1 MIKINII
8 SGSPR
13 NNSVTHRAALL
24 LEKELNKVNYVETS
38 ITDVREWN
46 LPPIENVFTS
56 LDTTPDK
63 YKALFEKMNSS
74 DAFILGSPEYNGGY
88 SPAMKN
94 LLDHFPKSV
103 YQRKAIGIVTASPGA
118 FGGMRAAQQM
128 QQLICALFG
137 ILSPQMLVIPQID
150 KKIDIQGSYTD
161 EMLSKSVQNFISEYL
176 WLATSLK
183 SNSHS

>member
-1 MIKINII
+1 MLKINII

-13 NNSVTHRAALL
+13 SISVTNRVALM
-24 LEKELNKVNYVETS
+24 LEKELKKLNDVETS

-46 LPPIENVFTS
+46 LPPIQNVFTS
-56 LDTTPDK
+56 ADVTPDN
-63 YKALFEKMNSS
+63 YKALFEKMNTA
-74 DAFILGSPEYNGGY
+74 DAFILVSPEYNGGY

-103 YQRKAIGIVTASPGA
+103 YQRKVIGIVTASPGA

-137 ILSPQMLVIPQID
+137 IVSPHMLVIPQVD
-150 KKIDIQGSYTD
+150 KKLDAEGNHSD
-161 EMLSKSVQNFISEYL
+161 EILSKSIQNFINEYL
-176 WLATSLK
+176 WLAASLK
-183 SNSHS
+183 NK